1 MRNGLLLIER
11 MIVESLLKKDR
22 NVYELA
28 IDTGLNE
35 ALLLNVI
42 PNLLMKNILHYG
54 RGIYKINRKDSEVW
68 LAELGKIE
76 SVKEEV
82 RELFT
87 SLLNQFFAEDLKKMN
102 SDTSLKVQKMWLND
116 KEQVIL
122 NSHLKNLDL
131 FFAGVKDKR
140 KGHYLPAKTHEEK
153 VVIWG
158 MSSYSELLEGS
169 LRAI

>member
-35 ALLLNVI
+35 TLLLNVI

-54 RGIYKINRKDSEVW
+54 RGIYKINRTDSELW
-68 LAELGKIE
+68 LSELGKSE
-76 SVKEEV
+76 SIKEEV
-82 RELFT
+82 RELFA
-87 SLLNQFFAEDLKKMN
+87 SLLNQFFTEDLKKMN
-102 SDTSLKVQKMWLND
+102 GSTSLKVQKVWLND

-131 FFAGVKDKR
+131 FFTGVKDNR
-140 KGHYLPAKTHEEK
+140 KGSLVPSKTHEEK

-158 MSSYSELLEGS
+158 ISSYAELLEGS
-169 LRAI
+169 LKAI